1 MSYDAHV
8 PASAAPSAA
17 ATEMSRGPRLATAG
31 AAPWTRPL
39 PPMGTASRLGSLRQ
53 LMDEAGCEALIISNP
68 TNVRYLSSFSGS
80 SAMLVLLSDAAA
92 LVTDGRYATQAPQEL
107 ANAGVDAS
115 VLVRRGPEQGE
126 ALRELLAE
134 VSKVGLEADHVSW
147 GAARRWRESWA
158 RGLELVPTTGL
169 VEGMREKKSPEEVT
183 RAAAAAA
190 IADAAFAEVVPLVH
204 EEPTEAAIALA
215 LDAEM
220 RRLGSEGTAFETI
233 VAAGPNAAEP
243 HHTPG
248 ERTVKPGEMV
258 VMDFG
263 ARVEGYCS
271 DMTRTVLAGEG
282 ASSCGPELRRMYA
295 VVLTSQSA
303 GLAALRAG
311 VKAADVDR
319 ACREVVEAAGWG
331 EYFVH
336 GTGHGVGLDVHEAPS
351 LAAGSEDIL
360 ASGHVVTVE
369 PGVYVPGLGGV
380 RIEDTV
386 VLGQDGYSA
395 LTASP
400 KASAW

>member
-1 MSYDAHV
+1 MSSDAHV
-8 PASAAPSAA
+8 SASAAPPAAGTEVPDSSRLAA
-17 ATEMSRGPRLATAG
+17 AGAVAG
-31 AAPWTRPL
+31 ARPL
-39 PPMGTASRLGSLRQ
+39 PPMGTALRLGSLRQ

-80 SAMLVLLSDAAA
+80 SAMLLLLSDAAV

-107 ANAGVDAS
+107 ADAGVDVS
-115 VLVRRGPEQGE
+115 VLVRRGPSQGE
-126 ALRELLAE
+126 ALRELLAG

-169 VEGMREKKSPEEVT
+169 VEGMREKKSPEEVA
-183 RAAAAAA
+183 RVAAAAA

-204 EEPTEAAIALA
+204 EQPTEAAIALA

-233 VAAGPNAAEP
+233 VAAGPNAAKP
-243 HHTPG
+243 HHSPG

-271 DMTRTVLAGEG
+271 DMTRTVVAGGEG
-282 ASSCGPELRRMYA
+282 SSCAPELRRMYT
-295 VVLTSQSA
+295 VVLESQSA
-303 GLAALRAG
+303 GLAAVQAG
-311 VKAADVDR
+311 VKAADVDK
-319 ACREVVEAAGWG
+319 ACRDVVEAAGWG

-336 GTGHGVGLDVHEAPS
+336 STGHGVGLDVHEAPS
-351 LAAGSEDIL
+351 LGDGSEDIL
-360 ASGHVVTVE
+360 ACGHVVTVE
-369 PGVYVPGLGGV
+369 PGVYMPGLGGV
-380 RIEDTV
+380 RIEDMV
-386 VLGQDGYSA
+386 VVDRDGYRA